1 MTKHFRVGEEDP
13 VNERIVD
20 DAERSA
26 DLFVAVLEKA
36 LTSRLLDEEFEGQVT
51 TSQLHAL
58 RFLAL
63 NEQPLMSDLA
73 DGLGIS
79 YPAATKTV
87 ERLVKKGLASREDD
101 PTDRR
106 VVRVNLTE
114 GGCQLV
120 KKIMAA
126 RNVGFHDVLRR
137 LSADDRGAL
146 LRGMEAFVTTA
157 LDAMD
162 ADAIVASVCLHCGS
176 EHSENCIVDAV
187 LARKEAAAV

>member
-1 MTKHFRVGEEDP
+1 M
-13 VNERIVD
+13 NERIVD

-36 LTSRLLDEEFEGQVT
+36 LTNRLLNEEFEGQVT
-51 TSQLHAL
+51 ASQLHAL

-87 ERLVKKGLASREDD
+87 ERLVKKGLARREDD

-106 VVRVNLTE
+106 VVRVQLTE
-114 GGCQLV
+114 KGCELA
-120 KKIMAA
+120 KKIMTA
-126 RNVGFHDVLRR
+126 RNAGFHDVLRQM
-137 LSADDRGAL
+137 AAEDRRAL
-146 LRGMEAFVTTA
+146 LRGMDAFVSTIV
-157 LDAMD
+157 DSMD
-162 ADAIVASVCLHCGS
+162 ADEIVASICLHCGN
-176 EHSENCIVDAV
+176 EHSEDCIVEAA
-187 LARKEAAAV
+187 LARKDAATASV